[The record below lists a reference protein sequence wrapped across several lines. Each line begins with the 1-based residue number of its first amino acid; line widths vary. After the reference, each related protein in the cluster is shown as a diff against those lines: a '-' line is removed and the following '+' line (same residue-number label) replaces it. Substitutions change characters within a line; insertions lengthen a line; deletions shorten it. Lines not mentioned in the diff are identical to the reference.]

1 MEKYG
6 TIPPKFTKQWWSY
19 FWDYYK
25 IHTISIC
32 AAAVL
37 IGTTVYQC
45 ATQTKYDLSVSYIG
59 TQDITEE
66 QEAKLSEIIKPEID
80 EITGNKEI
88 DIDYMTY
95 PINPNNTDKS
105 ASEYE
110 YAMQMKYTA
119 ELQAGTTDLYI
130 MSRDNAEANKTYA
143 DCFTDISE
151 LTDNADDVLTDD
163 SGRAYAVSLKN
174 SRALKEAGIDSSD
187 MYLSLR
193 LLFEMNEKK
202 DEYVLNHENA
212 LKAAKLLLEE

>member
-66 QEAKLSEIIKPEID
+66 QEAKLSEIIKPEIV
-80 EITGNKEI
+80 EITGNDEI

-95 PINPNNTDKS
+95 PIDPNNTDKS

-130 MSRDNAEANKTYA
+130 MSRDNAESNKTYA

-151 LTDNADDVLTDD
+151 LTDSADDVLTDD

-212 LKAAKLLLEE
+212 LKAAGLLLEE

>member
-80 EITGNKEI
+80 EITGNNEI
-88 DIDYMTY
+88 DIYYMTY

-119 ELQAGTTDLYI
+119 ELQAGTTDIYI
-130 MSRDNAEANKTYA
+130 MSRDNAEAKKTYS
-143 DCFTDISE
+143 DCFTEISE
-151 LTDNADDVLTDD
+151 LTDSADDVLTDD

-193 LLFEMNEKK
+193 LLYEMNEKK

-212 LKAAKLLLEE
+212 LKAAGLLLEE

>member
-80 EITGNKEI
+80 EITGNDEI

-130 MSRDNAEANKTYA
+130 MSRDNAELNKTYA

-151 LTDNADDVLTDD
+151 LTDSADDVLTDD

-193 LLFEMNEKK
+193 LLYEMNEKK

-212 LKAAKLLLEE
+212 LKAAGLLLEE

>member
-80 EITGNKEI
+80 EITGNEEI

-119 ELQAGTTDLYI
+119 ELQAGTTDIYI
-130 MSRDNAEANKTYA
+130 MSRDNAEANKTYS
-143 DCFTDISE
+143 DCFTEISE
-151 LTDNADDVLTDD
+151 LTDSAENVLTDD

-212 LKAAKLLLEE
+212 LKAARLLLEE